1 MEWKRNIIVALL
13 FLHPWQLVQA
23 ESKRIEVYSLSQNY
37 WHTKSG
43 ETLGEIAQQLLP
55 NNPRM
60 QQRLMKDIVALNPNA
75 FQNND
80 ADRMQANTRLWL
92 PGNMTTPDTKVDRS
106 KTSVQSFAWG
116 NIKRPVR

>member
-1 MEWKRNIIVALL
+1 MKWKRNIIVALL

-23 ESKRIEVYSLSQNY
+23 ESKRIEIYSLSQNY
-37 WHTKSG
+37 WDTKSG

-75 FQNND
+75 FQDNNPD
-80 ADRMQANTRLWL
+80 HMQAKIRVRL
-92 PGNMTTPDTKVDRS
+92 PGRMTTPDTKVDRS

-116 NIKRPVR
+116 NIKRPIR